1 MAPAALLAETMRSLS
16 VLLLLALGLCL
27 AACAEL
33 HSSPGVI
40 PASASDWREVATS
53 DDRERLRDWRDAFV
67 SALRAARAAGHSPA
81 IAAEGALLE
90 PDAALPGPAIP
101 NGDYRCRVTKLGA
114 KTVGLLDYVAYPPF
128 ICRIAPQQGGQSLTK
143 LTGSQRY
150 VGLIMPSDALRQV
163 FLGTLVLGDE
173 TRALRYGLDRERDV
187 AGFVER
193 IGPNRW
199 RMLMP
204 RPHFE
209 SQIDVMEL
217 VPNSQDMR

>member
-1 MAPAALLAETMRSLS
+1 MIRAH
-16 VLLLLALGLCL
+16 LLLLIGVSLPACSALPPTGT
-27 AACAEL
+27 
-33 HSSPGVI
+33 VI
-40 PASASDWREVATS
+40 PSAARDWRAIATT

-67 SALRAARAAGHSPA
+67 AGLKAARAAGYA
-81 IAAEGALLE
+81 GEIARESVLLE
-90 PDAALPGPAIP
+90 PDAALGGGPIP
-101 NGDYRCRVTKLGA
+101 NGNYRCRVIKLGA
-114 KTVGLLDYVAYPPF
+114 KSPGLLDYVAYPAF
-128 ICRIAPQQGGQSLTK
+128 ACRIRQERDLQGFAK
-143 LTGSQRY
+143 LTGSQRH
-150 VGLIMPSDALRQV
+150 VGLIFPGDAMRQV

-173 TRALRYGLDRERDV
+173 RRAMQYGRDKERDV